1 MLGALQNYLDA
12 IAFLSHGSMQLFGG
26 KTVGTSVCQNGI
38 DALLIHRFQRGCRET
53 QGYPL
58 VFRRYVK
65 TLAEQVHVE
74 LALILL
80 VRERYVVASHGFLSR
95 QFTHS

>member
-1 MLGALQNYLDA
+1 VLGALQNYLDA

-26 KTVGTSVCQNGI
+26 KTVGTSVCQNGV
-38 DALLIHRFQRGCRET
+38 DTLLINRLQRCRRDT
-53 QGYPL
+53 QDNPL
-58 VFRRYVK
+58 VFCRYVK

-80 VRERYVVASHGFLSR
+80 IRERYVVASHGFLSR
-95 QFTHS
+95 